1 MYRRGQMSLGT
12 LENHF
17 LDHAP
22 PDTYAIRTPQ
32 RVAHDGWREY
42 LDATA
47 DDAERSLAR

>member
-1 MYRRGQMSLGT
+1 MYRRGQMNLGT

-22 PDTYAIRTPQ
+22 PDTYAQRTAQ
-32 RVAHDGWREY
+32 RVGDVGWREY